1 VLRRLWVLLAA
12 VVLLATAATATTAYA
27 AKITLTSKSLY
38 AMKASASPMP
48 FQLVSDAF
56 PVNGTLV
63 GKSAFNGQPWSV
75 VQGTLMVT
83 NGRLQCT
90 TCANGNY
97 GAALVHADLAQVTA
111 SLTIRSNTGTG
122 NMAGGIVM
130 NANAAGTQ
138 AFAVWYDA
146 GQVQLLRYVNGV
158 ATFVAAQ
165 NVAPPTNNLDVPLKV
180 TYNAG
185 TYTITFN
192 GATLSYT
199 LTAADQVTFGA
210 NTYFGIVIYDD
221 PNVVGLD
228 SFLVTQ

>member
-1 VLRRLWVLLAA
+1 VLRRLWFLLAA

-27 AKITLTSKSLY
+27 AKITLTSKSLF
-38 AMKASASPMP
+38 AMKSPAAAMP

-63 GKSAFNGQPWSV
+63 GKSALEGQPWSV
-75 VQGTLMVT
+75 VQGTLLVT

-90 TCANGNY
+90 TCSNGNY
-97 GAALVHADLAQVTA
+97 GAALVDADMAQVTA
-111 SLTIRSNTGTG
+111 TLTIRSNSVAGSG
-122 NMAGGIVM
+122 AGGIVM
-130 NANAAGTQ
+130 NANAIGTQ

-158 ATFVAAQ
+158 ATFVAAV
-165 NVAPPTNNLDVPLKV
+165 NVTVPTNNIDVPLKV

-192 GATLSYT
+192 GASLSYT
-199 LTAADQVTFGA
+199 LNAADQVTFGA

-221 PNVVGLD
+221 PNVLGLD
-228 SFLVTQ
+228 NLLVTQ